1 MWIDYLISCI
11 AQWCTDTFLCKR
23 YDFFFLFQRR
33 FSFSEYVPP
42 NGFSITCLNG
52 MIHLLV
58 LKIFYKDAMVITFS
72 SESVPL

>member
-11 AQWCTDTFLCKR
+11 AQWCTDTFFCVKGMI
-23 YDFFFLFQRR
+23 FFLFQRL

-42 NGFSITCLNG
+42 NGFSITRLNG
-52 MIHLLV
+52 MIRLLV